1 MQVRQKIDIIIR
13 PNKINYTK
21 GEKMATL
28 RQSVLRLQAAG
39 IISDSTAKTLF
50 NRVRKQEEK
59 QVRQERQNRVNQTVA
74 FYIGN
79 NWQKGQG
86 YRVKATEIALR
97 QHGITRKELETAM
110 KTLHSKGLLTHNKDQ
125 VKNNC
130 HVQWRLPVTEE
141 DGPVFGSN

>member
-1 MQVRQKIDIIIR
+1 
-13 PNKINYTK
+13 
-21 GEKMATL
+21 MATL
-28 RQSVLRLQAAG
+28 RQSIITLQSAG
-39 IISDSTAKTLF
+39 IISESTANSLF
-50 NRVRKQEEK
+50 NRVRKQEQK
-59 QVRQERQNRVNQTVA
+59 QVKQERQSRVNQAVA
-74 FYIGN
+74 FYIGS

-86 YRVKATEIALR
+86 YRVKAAELALR

-110 KTLHSKGLLTHNKDQ
+110 KTLYSKGLLTHNKDQ

>member
-1 MQVRQKIDIIIR
+1 
-13 PNKINYTK
+13 
-21 GEKMATL
+21 MATL
-28 RQSVLRLQAAG
+28 RQSIITLQSAG
-39 IISDSTAKTLF
+39 IISESTANSLF
-50 NRVRKQEEK
+50 KRVRKQEQK
-59 QVRQERQNRVNQTVA
+59 QVKQERQSRVNQAVA
-74 FYIGN
+74 FYIGS

-86 YRVKATEIALR
+86 YRVKATELALR

>member
-1 MQVRQKIDIIIR
+1 
-13 PNKINYTK
+13 
-21 GEKMATL
+21 MATL
-28 RQSVLRLQAAG
+28 RQAVIRLQSAG
-39 IISDSTAKTLF
+39 IISDSTATTLF
-50 NRVRKQEEK
+50 NRVRKQEQK
-59 QVRQERQNRVNQTVA
+59 QVRQERQSRVNQSVA
-74 FYIGN
+74 FYIGS

-110 KTLHSKGLLTHNKDQ
+110 KTLHSKGLLTHNKDT

-141 DGPVFGSN
+141 DAPVFGAN

>member
-1 MQVRQKIDIIIR
+1 MLQ
-13 PNKINYTK
+13 
-21 GEKMATL
+21 L

-39 IISDSTAKTLF
+39 IISSGTADTLF
-50 NRVRKQEEK
+50 NRVRKQEQK
-59 QVRQERQNRVNQTVA
+59 QVRQERQSRVNQSVA
-74 FYIGN
+74 FYIGS

-110 KTLHSKGLLTHNKDQ
+110 KTLYSKGLLTHNKDT

-130 HVQWRLPVTEE
+130 HVQWRLPVTE
-141 DGPVFGSN
+141 DDAPVFGAN

>member
-1 MQVRQKIDIIIR
+1 
-13 PNKINYTK
+13 
-21 GEKMATL
+21 MATL
-28 RQSVLRLQAAG
+28 RQAVIRLQAAG
-39 IISDSTAKTLF
+39 IISDSTATTLF
-50 NRVRKQEEK
+50 NRVRKQEQK
-59 QVRQERQNRVNQTVA
+59 QVRQERQSRVNQSVA
-74 FYIGN
+74 FYIGS

-141 DGPVFGSN
+141 DAPVFGSN